1 MKQSSKWKIEN
12 SYTWKKYKV
21 KLSDDL
27 IKGVL
32 ALLPKRF
39 TKRQVKFYLTIL
51 ITELIDNMV
60 KLDYES
66 YWSLHNFGRFNVSI
80 KPKIVYLFDKPQYYY
95 AIKRVKFDFR
105 MIFKKVFI
113 KKMNIDNQNVLDWL
127 EEKRRH
133 RIALAMNNR
142 K

>member
-12 SYTWKKYKV
+12 SNTWKKYKI
-21 KLSDDL
+21 KLSDNL
-27 IKGVL
+27 INGVS

-39 TKRQVKFYLTIL
+39 TKRQVKFYLTMF

-66 YWSLHNFGRFNVSI
+66 CWSLHKLGRFNVSI

-105 MIFKKVFI
+105 MIFKRMFI
-113 KKMNIDNQNVLDWL
+113 EKINIDNQNVLDWL

-133 RIALAMNNR
+133 RIALAINKR